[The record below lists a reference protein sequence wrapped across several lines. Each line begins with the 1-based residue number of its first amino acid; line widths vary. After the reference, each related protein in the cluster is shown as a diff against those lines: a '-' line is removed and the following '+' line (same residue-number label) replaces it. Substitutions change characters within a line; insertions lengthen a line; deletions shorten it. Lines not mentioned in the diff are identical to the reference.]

1 MYVYRDMGRV
11 VGTVSSRVRARA
23 HTHSHTEERNLSLT
37 RILNGCA
44 EARTVGT
51 HYLDDSSPTATPEFY
66 LLLLLLPSLS
76 LSFYPSFFPLTSVP
90 PSLSLFILRTLRP
103 RWPSHS
109 YTHPRPS
116 VPIPPAS
123 SVAGPLLYP
132 FSSLDALVCTLCVPS
147 L

>member
-76 LSFYPSFFPLTSVP
+76 LFLPFLLSSHIGPAVFVSLHSANSSSPLF
-90 PSLSLFILRTLRP
+90 LSLLYTSQALSP
-103 RWPSHS
+103 HPS
-109 YTHPRPS
+109 RLL
-116 VPIPPAS
+116 